1 MWYRLGLVAMCAL
14 IVALLAALPM
24 AIMARRAVQVRSR
37 QKASIVSPCNRAS
50 LDNSPERSGKYCG
63 KWNSGPVTEFRH
75 FNLHCDRH
83 IAKSL
88 AFLEVP

>member
-24 AIMARRAVQVRSR
+24 AILARRAVQVRGR

-63 KWNSGPVTEFRH
+63 K
-75 FNLHCDRH
+75 
-83 IAKSL
+83 
-88 AFLEVP
+88 